1 MQIGIRLHDT
11 IDVSLE
17 ERLTIIKQQGFSCAH
32 VALSKVIKD
41 YPVDNGALTPGLAM
55 YLKNIFRQHEID
67 FAVLGCYLNLA
78 NPNPVQLKKITDTY
92 LAHIRFAAALGCGV
106 VGTET
111 GAPNEE
117 YRTEPACRTEEALQL
132 FIHNLKPVV
141 AYAESMGVIL
151 AIEPVRNHIVYNSMR
166 ARQVLDAIN
175 SPNLQIIFDPVNLLG
190 MDNYMEQTSVIKE
203 AIEILGNDI
212 AVIHMKDFI
221 IEDNKIISI
230 AAGTGELDYEPIL
243 RFVKERKPF
252 IHCTLEDTKPD
263 NAVVARQFIEAMWKL
278 VKQ

>member
-11 IDVSLE
+11 IDVLLE
-17 ERLTIIKQQGFSCAH
+17 ERLTIIKQQGFTCAH
-32 VALSKVIKD
+32 VALSKVITEF
-41 YPVDNGALTPGLAM
+41 PVDNGALTPGLAM
-55 YLKNIFRQHEID
+55 YLKNMFHQHEID

-92 LAHIRFAAALGCGV
+92 LAHIRFASVLGCGV

-117 YRTEPACRTEEALQL
+117 YHTEPACRTEEALLL

-151 AIEPVRNHIVYNSMR
+151 AIEPVTNHIVYNSKR
-166 ARQVLDAIN
+166 ARQVLDEIN
-175 SPNLQIIFDPVNLLG
+175 SPNLQIIFDPVNLLE
-190 MDNYMEQTSVIKE
+190 MDNYMDQTQVIEE
-203 AIEILGNDI
+203 AIELLGKDI
-212 AVIHMKDFI
+212 AVIHMKDFVI
-221 IEDNKIISI
+221 KDNKIVSL

-243 RFVKERKPF
+243 RFVKEKKPF

-263 NAVVARQFIEAMWKL
+263 NAVAARQFIEAMWKS
-278 VKQ
+278 VK